1 MFENLFRKK
10 DKESWR
16 DGTFLTTVNNSIEA
30 DILESKLLSEGI
42 PVMKRYSGAGNAMEI
57 IMGTNNTSPV
67 DLYVPSSSI
76 EDARNIIVAVP
87 LDEDFDEEEQDA
99 IEDDTE
105 TKED

>member
-10 DKESWR
+10 DRENWR

-57 IMGTNNTSPV
+57 IMGTNNTTPV
-67 DLYVPSSSI
+67 DLYVPTASI

-87 LDEDFDEEEQDA
+87 LDEDFDEAEEDE
-99 IEDDTE
+99 IE
-105 TKED
+105 EDSEIK